1 MYYVCILNR
10 TVHIKKET
18 YDLKKLKNIK
28 DDIVIQIHIIGIR
41 HMINNVQH
49 QLLYLF
55 DVV

>member
-1 MYYVCILNR
+1 MYYVCVLYR

>member
-1 MYYVCILNR
+1 MYVYYIYR
-10 TVHIKKET
+10 TVLVKKET